1 MSGMGISWMRHPSQD
16 SSDHLFCGSRR
27 SLFNSPFW
35 VYIFPFS
42 VVGRAQLR
50 KELLQSPVVS
60 LWDASWRRHQKKHH
74 HHREKELII
83 WQLQKI
89 QLTTNNLV
97 NKKTQKQKGGQF
109 QQMSTFN
116 KKNKIRKTG
125 KKNIFLC
132 QCHWSS
138 PPQSKFKKKNVPLP
152 SLYIL
157 RRFGDTFFSTKI
169 QSSLCT
175 RKRWK
180 VINGAEEFST
190 SRSREPAQCRC
201 AVGSKKGG
209 CFVEN
214 GPVCW
219 FFVGSICSLFVV
231 FNWYFH

>member
-109 QQMSTFN
+109 RQMSTFN

-125 KKNIFLC
+125 KKTYFCANVTDPR
-132 QCHWSS
+132 
-138 PPQSKFKKKNVPLP
+138 PPNPSLKKKCSLTFPLYT
-152 SLYIL
+152 SAVWWY
-157 RRFGDTFFSTKI
+157 FFSTKI